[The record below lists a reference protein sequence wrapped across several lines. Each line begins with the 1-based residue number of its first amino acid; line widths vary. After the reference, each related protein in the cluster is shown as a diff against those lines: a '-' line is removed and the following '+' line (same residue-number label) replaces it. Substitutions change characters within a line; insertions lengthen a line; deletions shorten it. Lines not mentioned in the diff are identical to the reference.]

1 MGDDMNFWKIVKSRE
16 FRIIALIIAILIIG
30 MIGLA
35 SASHSSDPNFSNIK
49 KQIVAVVIG
58 AIALVAVMSID
69 YEMYLRY
76 WYVLYGV
83 CLIMLVLVLF
93 TEAKNNAR
101 SWFQFFDGKIAFQP
115 SEISKI
121 VLILATAKLLT
132 SLKKRSYSTKEY
144 LLRIL
149 GIGIILGV
157 PIVLILKQPDF
168 GTGMVFVAAVIAMV
182 FVWGIDYKYILYG
195 LLSLIVICP
204 VAYFGLLSNVQKN
217 RIKVFLDPT
226 LDPTGAGYHVL
237 QSKLAVGA
245 GQLTGMGLYNGTQ
258 TQLGYLFAQTTDFIF
273 AAISEEM
280 GFFVA
285 ALLIVLLL
293 ALVINCYM
301 VSKDARDEEGRLIV
315 VGLSTMFAFHIFIN
329 VGMTMGLAPIT
340 GIPLPFVSY
349 GGSAMLT
356 NMVAIGIILG
366 VSIRKTG
373 LKF

>member
-1 MGDDMNFWKIVKSRE
+1 MNFWKIVKSRE
-16 FRIIALIIAILIIG
+16 FRIIALIVAILIIG
-30 MIGLA
+30 MVGLA
-35 SASHSSDPNFSNIK
+35 SASHSSDPDFSNIK
-49 KQIVAVVIG
+49 KQVVAVVIG

-69 YEMYLRY
+69 YELYLRY
-76 WYVLYGV
+76 WYVLYGI
-83 CLIMLVLVLF
+83 CLVMLVLVLF

-132 SLKKRSYSTKEY
+132 TLKKRSYSTKEY
-144 LLRIL
+144 LLRIF
-149 GIGIILGV
+149 GICVILGV
-157 PIVLILKQPDF
+157 PIFLILKQPDF
-168 GTGMVFVAAVIAMV
+168 GTGMVFVVSVIAMV

-204 VAYFGLLSNVQKN
+204 VAYFGLLSKVQKN

-285 ALLIVLLL
+285 AILIILLL

-301 VSKDARDEEGRLIV
+301 VAKDARDEEGRLIV

-329 VGMTMGLAPIT
+329 IGMTMGLAPIT

-356 NMVAIGIILG
+356 NMIAIGIILG